1 MEGDQVVEKSSGG
14 VLRRLEE
21 EGEVL
26 SGCFFRVR
34 DIKKMLKGFFV
45 SSPILINDADS
56 RPMIPSNVPCDLLKN
71 KGVPMPPFCR
81 YGDSCFGGLKRGI
94 VIEKK
99 TP

>member
-45 SSPILINDADS
+45 SSPILVNDADS
-56 RPMIPSNVPCDLLKN
+56 RSMIPSNVPCDFLKAR
-71 KGVPMPPFCR
+71 VFLRPHLIDMATVAL
-81 YGDSCFGGLKRGI
+81 GD
-94 VIEKK
+94 
-99 TP
+99 